1 MIEVRE
7 PITANYEIVMDDV
20 SDMIFYVN
28 LSAPRFL
35 IVFLDRG
42 RWCTSGHAA
51 LAVMQ
56 RNLVVI

>member
-35 IVFLDRG
+35 I
-42 RWCTSGHAA
+42 A
-51 LAVMQ
+51 
-56 RNLVVI
+56 